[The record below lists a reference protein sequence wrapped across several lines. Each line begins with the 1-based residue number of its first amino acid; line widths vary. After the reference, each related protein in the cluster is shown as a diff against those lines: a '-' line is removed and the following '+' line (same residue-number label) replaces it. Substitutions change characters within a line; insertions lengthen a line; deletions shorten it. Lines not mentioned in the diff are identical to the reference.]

1 MMPFQMIAVGTSLG
15 GFEALKTMLG
25 SLPEDFPAAV
35 AVVQHRSREDSE
47 GMLHLMQPHVRL
59 PLVEVED
66 KDEIKG
72 GYVYLSPP
80 NYHLVAERGYF
91 ALSADSPVMHAR
103 PSIDVL
109 FESVAESFGEQ
120 AIGVLLTGM
129 SRDGT
134 AGLAKIKER
143 GGFAVVQDP
152 SSAEGQTMPES
163 AIASVPVDRVLPLA
177 EIAPFLVE
185 LCAGQRSRA
194 C

>member
-1 MMPFQMIAVGTSLG
+1 MTPLQFIAVGTSLG
-15 GFEALKTMLG
+15 GFEALKSILG
-25 SLPEDFPAAV
+25 GLPADFPAAV
-35 AVVQHRSREDSE
+35 AVVQHRSGEDSE
-47 GMLHLMQPHVRL
+47 GLLRLLERYVAL

-66 KDEIKG
+66 KDEITG

-91 ALSADSPVMHAR
+91 ALSADSPVMYAR

-109 FESVAESFGEQ
+109 FESAAESFGEH

-143 GGFAVVQDP
+143 GGIAVVQDP
-152 SSAEGQTMPES
+152 ASAEGQKMPES
-163 AIASVPVDRVLPLA
+163 AIASVAVDKVLPLA

-185 LCAGQRSRA
+185 LCAGQRSKA
-194 C
+194 